1 MIRYCATCL
10 GLVLSLLVGCGGSEQ
25 PAPAPTP
32 SPSEKP
38 EPQVES
44 STSTAP
50 AKATSAAASGGAA
63 QAAVAFNPGMTA
75 MFKPTVPEVVKTDE
89 NPVTPEKIALGRM
102 LYYENRIS
110 LGQQI
115 SCNTCHALDKYGID
129 PREKNATSEG
139 HDGQFGGRNSPTV
152 YNAAGHI
159 AQFWDGR
166 AADVEEQA
174 QGPVLNP
181 VEMAMPDPEYVIKVL
196 KTIPGY
202 VEAFKKAFP
211 GEADPITYDNY
222 GKAVGAFERKLTTP
236 GKWDQF
242 VNGDMGALS
251 DAEKQGLST
260 FIATGCITCHMGT
273 YLGGQMYQKVG
284 LIQPWPDQ
292 KDQGR
297 FEVTKNEADKM
308 MFKVPSLRNI
318 AKTAPYFH
326 DGSVKDLGEAVRM
339 MAKHQL
345 GKDLSDAD
353 VDSIVTFLNALT
365 GQIPVDYIAKP
376 DLPASG
382 PDTPGPQSKVTRA
395 AAQKDS
401 DS

>member
-1 MIRYCATCL
+1 VET
-10 GLVLSLLVGCGGSEQ
+10 
-25 PAPAPTP
+25 PASPDASAAPGAIP
-32 SPSEKP
+32 G
-38 EPQVES
+38 
-44 STSTAP
+44 
-50 AKATSAAASGGAA
+50 ATSGS
-63 QAAVAFNPGMTA
+63 AFNPGLA
-75 MFKPTVPEVVKTDE
+75 AIFKPAVPEVVKADA
-89 NPVTPEKIALGRM
+89 NPITPEKIALGRM

-110 LGQQI
+110 LSQSI

-129 PREKNATSEG
+129 PRTQNATSEG
-139 HDGQFGGRNSPTV
+139 HNGQFGGRNSPTV

-166 AADVEEQA
+166 AADVEAQA

-196 KTIPGY
+196 KSIPGY
-202 VEAFKKAFP
+202 VDAFKAAFP
-211 GEADPITYDNY
+211 GEADPVTYDNF

-242 VNGDMGALS
+242 LGGDTAALS
-251 DAEKQGLST
+251 DAEKSGLAT
-260 FIATGCITCHMGT
+260 FVSAGCITCHMGT
-273 YLGGQMYQKVG
+273 YLGGQMYQKTG
-284 LIQPWPDQ
+284 LIQPWPNQ

-297 FEVTKNEADKM
+297 FDVTKNDADKM

-318 AKTAPYFH
+318 ARTAPYFH
-326 DGSVKDLGEAVRM
+326 DGSVADLGEAVRL
-339 MAKHQL
+339 MATHQL

-376 DLPASG
+376 DLPAAG
-382 PDTPGPQSKVTRA
+382 PDTPGPQTKVTRA
-395 AAQKDS
+395 QAQKDT